1 MEISEETRR
10 KGNTKFH
17 IPFKIHLFRHLQYH
31 IYVQCPCCVSMAP
44 KNELADSLSCSLSVG
59 TSASLC
65 VTSSLCRFT
74 IYTTRPP
81 VHVSSTSYFK
91 FDGGSST
98 STHLTASVHFKGLHS
113 AMRSSCTFAET
124 SVKSSLLCCNNI
136 IKKHICNVFIA
147 SILYM
152 SVLGSS
158 FCHLMVKR
166 RDNVEKSTD

>member
-1 MEISEETRR
+1 MEIRKYPRETRR

-17 IPFKIHLFRHLQYH
+17 IPPFKIHLFRHLQYH

-124 SVKSSLLCCNNI
+124 SVNPAFFAAITLSRNTSAMSISRLGRWW
-136 IKKHICNVFIA
+136 A
-147 SILYM
+147 SK
-152 SVLGSS
+152 LG
-158 FCHLMVKR
+158 K
-166 RDNVEKSTD
+166 EKAERKEAW